1 MELTDKLF
9 GLTCELF
16 TKTPEELW
24 EEVARHKVGFDLE
37 HAIHTCDEFQI
48 ALTIRSSATTLREF
62 FDELPNQHEKQD
74 FLALYISCWLE
85 STA

>member
-24 EEVARHKVGFDLE
+24 EEVARHKVGFNLE
-37 HAIHTCDEFQI
+37 RALQTCDEFQI
-48 ALTIRSSATTLREF
+48 THTTRSVARTLCEF
-62 FDELPNQHEKQD
+62 LDELPDPDEKCD
-74 FLALYISCWLE
+74 FLALYISRWIE
-85 STA
+85 SET